1 MEHAQSFFIDGSW
14 VEPTGAKTATI
25 IDPTTD
31 EAVAIF
37 SHGNASDVERAV
49 SAARRAFAS
58 YSQTEVRERIELFR
72 RIITA
77 YEKRRE
83 SLEDLIA
90 REVGTPRSASVQTLG
105 PLDHFRY
112 TIGLLE
118 QYAFEKN
125 LGGTIVR
132 REPIGVCGLIAPW
145 NWPIQTPT
153 VKLCGALAAGCTVVL
168 KPSENAPLSGIALA
182 EILDEAGV
190 PPGVFNLINGDGPS
204 VGEALCRH
212 PEVDMISF
220 TGSTHAGIMVAQ
232 AAAPTVKR
240 VAQELGGKSANV
252 VLPDADL
259 DAAAKW
265 TIGRAFFNGGQ
276 SCHAPSRMLV
286 HDSQKD
292 EVYSL
297 LAKHAAAIRIG
308 DPRDPATVMGPLV
321 NAVQF
326 ERVQR
331 YIRLGI
337 EEGAKLVCGG
347 PGRPDGFTRG
357 CFVKPTVFGDV
368 TPSMAVAREEIFG
381 PVLCVLTYR
390 TEEEAVAMANDSPY
404 GLGGY
409 VFSASREKGLE
420 VSRNLRAGRVFYN
433 GAAGNVASP
442 MGGFKH
448 SGNGREM
455 GIFGLEEFL
464 EVKAMFGL
472 NAEAASLPTLELQ

>member
-1 MEHAQSFFIDGSW
+1 MLHSESFYIDGRW
-14 VEPTGAKTATI
+14 VDPVSDRRASI

-31 EAVAIF
+31 TRLADF
-37 SHGNASDVERAV
+37 SLGNAEDVERAV
-49 SAARRAFAS
+49 AAARRAFTTFA
-58 YSQTEVRERIELFR
+58 QTDARDRIALLERI
-72 RIITA
+72 IA
-77 YEKRRE
+77 VYEKHRAR
-83 SLEDLIA
+83 LEDLIA
-90 REVGTPRSASVQTLG
+90 REVGTPRSAAVQTQG

-112 TIGLLE
+112 TIGLLK

-125 LGGTIVR
+125 LAGTIVR

-145 NWPIQTPT
+145 NWPLQTPV

-168 KPSENAPLSGIALA
+168 KPSENSPLSAIALA

-190 PPGVFNLINGDGPS
+190 PAGVFNLVNGDGPG

-212 PEVDMISF
+212 PDVDMISF
-220 TGSTHAGIMVAQ
+220 TGSTRAGILVAQ

-265 TIGRAFFNGGQ
+265 TVGRAFFNGGQ

-286 HDSQKD
+286 HESQQ
-292 EVYSL
+292 EEMLRL
-297 LAKHAAAIRIG
+297 LAKHASAVRIG
-308 DPRDPATVMGPLV
+308 DPRDPATTMGPLV

-326 ERVQR
+326 ERVRR
-331 YIRLGI
+331 YISLGV
-337 EEGAKLVCGG
+337 EEGARLVCGG
-347 PGRPDGFTRG
+347 TERPDGFPKG
-357 CFVKPTVFGDV
+357 CFVRPTIFGDV
-368 TPSMAVAREEIFG
+368 TPAMAIAREEIFG
-381 PVLCVLTYR
+381 PVLSVLTYR
-390 TEEEAVAMANDSPY
+390 TEDEAVSIANDTPY

-409 VFSASREKGLE
+409 VFSASRDKGLS
-420 VSRNLRAGRVFYN
+420 VSRRLRAGRVFYN
-433 GAAGNVASP
+433 GANGNVASP
-442 MGGFKH
+442 MGGFKQ

-464 EVKAMFGL
+464 EVKAMFGFDQ
-472 NAEAASLPTLELQ
+472 EAADLPALSLR